1 MKVPM
6 GVRSVT
12 TEPSIEDS
20 LEGCLNRYKGK
31 VTLVTGGSKGI
42 GEGCARC
49 FFEAG
54 SNVVVA
60 SRDGELGKK
69 FVKELNDRAL

>member
-1 MKVPM
+1 
-6 GVRSVT
+6 VT
-12 TEPSIEDS
+12 TEPSTTES
-20 LEGCLNRYKGK
+20 LEGCLNRYRGK

-60 SRDGELGKK
+60 SRDPEIGVGL
-69 FVKELNDRAL
+69 VKELNERAI